1 MDVEVT
7 DHREESRFE
16 ARIDGELAGFATYT
30 RERGVL
36 TVHHTQVGDDFQG
49 MGVAGDLAQWA
60 LDGARGQNLAV
71 VPECPF
77 VAGYIKKHPE
87 YVDLVPEEQRARFG
101 L

>member
-1 MDVEVT
+1 MDVEIT
-7 DHREESRFE
+7 DQRGESRFE

-30 RERGVL
+30 REGGVL
-36 TVHHTQVGDDFQG
+36 TIHHTEVFDQFEG

-71 VPECPF
+71 IPECPF
-77 VAGYIKKHPE
+77 FAGYIKKHPE
-87 YVDLVPEEQRARFG
+87 YVDLVPEDQRQRFG